1 MLNSFKSELK
11 ELREKYCLFAL
22 RDCTQQEIDEINRL
36 KAGYYS
42 IPDDVVII
50 DPLKEGNKETIYL
63 RKTEEL
69 DSSFEDRVE
78 YLLLKQAEHMSAIRK
93 MLLFFVILT
102 CIGIAAGLIAVI
114 AAAA

>member
-1 MLNSFKSELK
+1 MLSYFKKDLEK
-11 ELREKYCLFAL
+11 LRRKYALFAL

-50 DPLKEGNKETIYL
+50 DPLKEGNKETIY
-63 RKTEEL
+63 RRQTKDL
-69 DSSFEDRVE
+69 DSTHEERIE
-78 YLLLKQAEHMSAIRK
+78 YIMLMQTEHMSAIRK

-114 AAAA
+114 ASAA

>member
-1 MLNSFKSELK
+1 MLSYFKKDLEK
-11 ELREKYCLFAL
+11 LRGKYAMFAL

-50 DPLKEGNKETIYL
+50 DPLEEGNKETIY
-63 RKTEEL
+63 RRQTKDL
-69 DSSFEDRVE
+69 DSTHEERIE
-78 YLLLKQAEHMSAIRK
+78 YIMLMQTEHMSAIRK

-114 AAAA
+114 ASAA

>member
-1 MLNSFKSELK
+1 MLSYFKKDLEK
-11 ELREKYCLFAL
+11 LRGKYAMFAL

-50 DPLKEGNKETIYL
+50 DPLEEGNKETIY
-63 RKTEEL
+63 RRQTKDL
-69 DSSFEDRVE
+69 DSTHEERIE
-78 YLLLKQAEHMSAIRK
+78 YIMLMQTEHMSAIRK

-102 CIGIAAGLIAVI
+102 RIGIAAGLIAVI
-114 AAAA
+114 ASAA

>member
-1 MLNSFKSELK
+1 M
-11 ELREKYCLFAL
+11 FAL

-50 DPLKEGNKETIYL
+50 DPLKEGNKETIY
-63 RKTEEL
+63 RRQTKDL
-69 DSSFEDRVE
+69 DSTHEERIE
-78 YLLLKQAEHMSAIRK
+78 YIMLMQTEHMSAIRK